1 MFSSCQFV
9 GRRPCDTLCGAC
21 RLSLFRAGFIPC
33 KDNNILLSYLF
44 KLYEICFFYLFLGVW
59 QRYAKLL
66 ATARRNVEHRVHHY
80 RLADRAQ
87 TACAE
92 LVDDGAVDD
101 VVENFVVEGELHAV
115 HLEQPDVL
123 FHDGVLRLGQDRAQ
137 RLAAERLHVGQHR
150 QAPDQFG
157 DQAERF
163 EILRHDVL
171 HQVRTVDRVGSRAAV
186 AHRPRVEPLGDLALD
201 AVERT
206 SADEEDVARV
216 DLYEFLVGMLAPA
229 LRRYVD
235 RRPFENFQQR
245 LLHPFARYVARDRN
259 IFALPRDFIDLIDV
273 NDAALC
279 ALDVKVRRLQELEED
294 IQPALEIC
302 AELEGLQR
310 RIAQN
315 GSDTE
320 KRRLQLGSLLPWADM
335 TDPLEKVHS
344 TASIKVMTGT
354 VPAEGVKALM
364 ETGALVQLY
373 GGEKERAA
381 LVICPNE
388 EYAGIAPSIRATGFQ
403 EKGFG
408 DIRGTAS
415 ENIQRLRTEIEA
427 LEAERAQLEA
437 RLAAFAPKREEIRRA
452 LDGAAIDRD
461 REQSKEALAHTN
473 TAFLLTGWVREDMTE
488 KVRREI
494 EKITDVYYLVFEDP
508 SEGDAVPTVLKN
520 SRLITPYEAVTN
532 LYSLPAYGT
541 IDGTPL
547 MAPFYF
553 IFFCMMLSD
562 SVYGAVLALGAWA
575 FLKYLKP
582 TGMMKN
588 LAGVL
593 MQGGISTIFMGLLF
607 GTCAGVGWP
616 VIFRGTALENTF
628 PLIDSSTNPMGMLM
642 VCAAFGIIHMFYA
655 VLIATWNCLKHKDYM
670 GALIDNMCWI
680 FIVSGLI
687 IKTPLDHFIHP
698 PFRAHKKAF

>member
-1 MFSSCQFV
+1 MIVPMKKLTLAALLEHREAILQALQSICAVQLISIGEGEQSSAAAE
-9 GRRPCDTLCGAC
+9 GRVQ
-21 RLSLFRAGFIPC
+21 RLQSAEELLKPYAGKAGFGP
-33 KDNNILLSYLF
+33 KP
-44 KLYEICFFYLFLGVW
+44 E
-59 QRYAKLL
+59 
-66 ATARRNVEHRVHHY
+66 ATR
-80 RLADRAQ
+80 
-87 TACAE
+87 
-92 LVDDGAVDD
+92 
-101 VVENFVVEGELHAV
+101 
-115 HLEQPDVL
+115 
-123 FHDGVLRLGQDRAQ
+123 
-137 RLAAERLHVGQHR
+137 
-150 QAPDQFG
+150 
-157 DQAERF
+157 
-163 EILRHDVL
+163 
-171 HQVRTVDRVGSRAAV
+171 
-186 AHRPRVEPLGDLALD
+186 
-201 AVERT
+201 
-206 SADEEDVARV
+206 
-216 DLYEFLVGMLAPA
+216 
-229 LRRYVD
+229 
-235 RRPFENFQQR
+235 
-245 LLHPFARYVARDRN
+245 
-259 IFALPRDFIDLIDV
+259 
-273 NDAALC
+273 
-279 ALDVKVRRLQELEED
+279 QELEED

-320 KRRLQLGSLLPWADM
+320 KRRLQLVSLLPWADM
-335 TDPLEKVHS
+335 TDPLETVRS
-344 TASIKVMTGT
+344 TASLKVMTGT
-354 VPAEGVKALM
+354 VPVDGVKALM

-461 REQSKEALAHTN
+461 REQSKEALAHTK

-494 EKITDVYYLVFEDP
+494 EKITDVYYLGFEDP

-553 IFFCMMLSD
+553 IFFGMMLSD
-562 SVYGAVLALGAWA
+562 TVYGAVLALGAWA
-575 FLKYLKP
+575 FLKYIKP
-582 TGMMKN
+582 RGMMEN
-588 LAGVL
+588 LAKVL
-593 MQGGISTIFMGLLF
+593 MMGGISTIFMGLLF
-607 GTCAGVGWP
+607 GTCAGVSWP

-628 PLIDSSTNPMGMLM
+628 PIIDSSADPIAMLAL
-642 VCAAFGIIHMFYA
+642 CAAMGIIQMFYA
-655 VLIATWNCLKHKDYM
+655 VFIAAYSCIKHRDWA
-670 GALIDNMCWI
+670 GAIVDNLSWVFIITGLLLMAAPSLGLPAALGTAGKWMAIGFAAVVLLFAGRSKKNVAGRLMSGAGKLYDVTSWLGDVLSYARIFALGLSTGVIGLVLNTLCWDMLFASFKGNPVLMVVG
-680 FIVSGLI
+680 FIIVTVLSVALHAFMMAISTLGCFVHSARLQYVEFFG
-687 IKTPLDHFIHP
+687 KFYE
-698 PFRAHKKAF
+698 AGGKAFKPLRYETKYVNVK

>member
-1 MFSSCQFV
+1 MIVPMKKLTLAALLEHREAILQALQSICAVQLISIGEGEQSSAAAE
-9 GRRPCDTLCGAC
+9 GRVQ
-21 RLSLFRAGFIPC
+21 RLQSAEELLKPYAGKAGFGP
-33 KDNNILLSYLF
+33 KP
-44 KLYEICFFYLFLGVW
+44 E
-59 QRYAKLL
+59 
-66 ATARRNVEHRVHHY
+66 ATR
-80 RLADRAQ
+80 
-87 TACAE
+87 
-92 LVDDGAVDD
+92 
-101 VVENFVVEGELHAV
+101 
-115 HLEQPDVL
+115 
-123 FHDGVLRLGQDRAQ
+123 
-137 RLAAERLHVGQHR
+137 
-150 QAPDQFG
+150 
-157 DQAERF
+157 
-163 EILRHDVL
+163 
-171 HQVRTVDRVGSRAAV
+171 
-186 AHRPRVEPLGDLALD
+186 
-201 AVERT
+201 
-206 SADEEDVARV
+206 
-216 DLYEFLVGMLAPA
+216 
-229 LRRYVD
+229 
-235 RRPFENFQQR
+235 
-245 LLHPFARYVARDRN
+245 
-259 IFALPRDFIDLIDV
+259 
-273 NDAALC
+273 
-279 ALDVKVRRLQELEED
+279 QELEED

-335 TDPLEKVHS
+335 TDPLETVRS
-344 TASIKVMTGT
+344 TASLKVMTGT

-373 GGEKERAA
+373 GGDKERAA

-388 EYAGIAPSIRATGFQ
+388 EYAGIAPSIRAAGFQ

-408 DIRGTAS
+408 DISGTAS

-437 RLAAFAPKREEIRRA
+437 RLAAFGPKREEIRRA

-553 IFFCMMLSD
+553 IFFGMMLSD
-562 SVYGAVLALGAWA
+562 TVYGAVLALGAWA
-575 FLKYLKP
+575 FLKYIKP
-582 TGMMKN
+582 RGMMEN
-588 LAGVL
+588 LAKVL
-593 MQGGISTIFMGLLF
+593 LMGGISTIFMGLLF
-607 GTCAGVGWP
+607 GTCAGVSWP

-628 PLIDSSTNPMGMLM
+628 PIIDSSADPIAMLAL
-642 VCAAFGIIHMFYA
+642 CAAMGIIQMFYA
-655 VLIATWNCLKHKDYM
+655 VFIAAYSCIKHRDWA
-670 GALIDNMCWI
+670 GAIVDNLSWVFIITGLLLMAAPSLGLPAALGTAGKWMAIGFAAVVLLFAGRSKKNVAGRLMSGAGKLYDVTSWLGDVLSYARIFALGLSTGVIGLVLNTLCWDMLFASFKGNPVLMVVG
-680 FIVSGLI
+680 FIIVTVLSVALHAFMMAISTLGCFVHSARLQYVEFFG
-687 IKTPLDHFIHP
+687 KFYE
-698 PFRAHKKAF
+698 AGGKAFKPLRYETKYVNVK

>member
-1 MFSSCQFV
+1 MIVPMKKLTLAALLEHREAILQALQSICAVQLISIGEGEQSSAAAE
-9 GRRPCDTLCGAC
+9 GRVQ
-21 RLSLFRAGFIPC
+21 RLQSAEELLKPYAGKAGFGP
-33 KDNNILLSYLF
+33 KP
-44 KLYEICFFYLFLGVW
+44 E
-59 QRYAKLL
+59 
-66 ATARRNVEHRVHHY
+66 ATR
-80 RLADRAQ
+80 
-87 TACAE
+87 
-92 LVDDGAVDD
+92 
-101 VVENFVVEGELHAV
+101 
-115 HLEQPDVL
+115 
-123 FHDGVLRLGQDRAQ
+123 
-137 RLAAERLHVGQHR
+137 
-150 QAPDQFG
+150 
-157 DQAERF
+157 
-163 EILRHDVL
+163 
-171 HQVRTVDRVGSRAAV
+171 
-186 AHRPRVEPLGDLALD
+186 
-201 AVERT
+201 
-206 SADEEDVARV
+206 
-216 DLYEFLVGMLAPA
+216 
-229 LRRYVD
+229 
-235 RRPFENFQQR
+235 
-245 LLHPFARYVARDRN
+245 
-259 IFALPRDFIDLIDV
+259 
-273 NDAALC
+273 
-279 ALDVKVRRLQELEED
+279 QELEED

-335 TDPLEKVHS
+335 TDPLETVRS
-344 TASIKVMTGT
+344 TASLKVMTGT
-354 VPAEGVKALM
+354 VPVDGVKALM

-461 REQSKEALAHTN
+461 REQSKEALAHTK

-494 EKITDVYYLVFEDP
+494 EKITDVYYLGFEDP

-553 IFFCMMLSD
+553 IFFGMMLSD
-562 SVYGAVLALGAWA
+562 TVYGAVLALGAWA
-575 FLKYLKP
+575 FLKYIKP
-582 TGMMKN
+582 RGMMEN
-588 LAGVL
+588 LAKVL
-593 MQGGISTIFMGLLF
+593 LMGGISTIFMGLLF
-607 GTCAGVGWP
+607 GTCAGVSWP

-628 PLIDSSTNPMGMLM
+628 PIIDSSADPIAMLAL
-642 VCAAFGIIHMFYA
+642 CAAMGIIQMFYA
-655 VLIATWNCLKHKDYM
+655 VFIAAYSCIKHRDWA
-670 GALIDNMCWI
+670 GAIVDNLSWVFIITGLLLMAAPSLGLPAALGTAGKWMAIGFAAVVLLFAGRSKKNVAGRLRSGAGKLDDVTSWLGEVLSYARIFALGLSTGVIGLVLNTLCWDMLFASFKGNPVLMVVG
-680 FIVSGLI
+680 FIIVTVLSVALHAFMMAISTLGCFVHSARLQYVEFFG
-687 IKTPLDHFIHP
+687 KFYE
-698 PFRAHKKAF
+698 AGGKAFKPLRYETKYVNVK

>member
-1 MFSSCQFV
+1 MIVPMKKLTLAALLEHREAILQALQSICAVQLISIGEGEQSSAAAE
-9 GRRPCDTLCGAC
+9 GRVQ
-21 RLSLFRAGFIPC
+21 RLQSAEELLKPYAGKAGFGP
-33 KDNNILLSYLF
+33 KP
-44 KLYEICFFYLFLGVW
+44 E
-59 QRYAKLL
+59 
-66 ATARRNVEHRVHHY
+66 ATR
-80 RLADRAQ
+80 
-87 TACAE
+87 
-92 LVDDGAVDD
+92 
-101 VVENFVVEGELHAV
+101 
-115 HLEQPDVL
+115 
-123 FHDGVLRLGQDRAQ
+123 
-137 RLAAERLHVGQHR
+137 
-150 QAPDQFG
+150 
-157 DQAERF
+157 
-163 EILRHDVL
+163 
-171 HQVRTVDRVGSRAAV
+171 
-186 AHRPRVEPLGDLALD
+186 
-201 AVERT
+201 
-206 SADEEDVARV
+206 
-216 DLYEFLVGMLAPA
+216 
-229 LRRYVD
+229 
-235 RRPFENFQQR
+235 
-245 LLHPFARYVARDRN
+245 
-259 IFALPRDFIDLIDV
+259 
-273 NDAALC
+273 
-279 ALDVKVRRLQELEED
+279 QELEED

-335 TDPLEKVHS
+335 TDPLETVRS
-344 TASIKVMTGT
+344 TASLKVMTGT

-373 GGEKERAA
+373 GGDKERAA

-461 REQSKEALAHTN
+461 REQSKEALAHTK

-488 KVRREI
+488 KVRQEI
-494 EKITDVYYLVFEDP
+494 EKITDVYYLDIEDP
-508 SEGDAVPTVLKN
+508 AEGDAVPTVLKN

-553 IFFCMMLSD
+553 IFFGMMLSD
-562 SVYGAVLALGAWA
+562 TVYGAVLALGAWA
-575 FLKYLKP
+575 FLKYMKP
-582 TGMMKN
+582 RGMMEN
-588 LAGVL
+588 LAKVL
-593 MQGGISTIFMGLLF
+593 LMGGISTIFMGLLF
-607 GTCAGVGWP
+607 GTCAGVSWP

-628 PLIDSSTNPMGMLM
+628 PIIDSSADPIAMLAL
-642 VCAAFGIIHMFYA
+642 CAAMGIIQMFYA
-655 VLIATWNCLKHKDYM
+655 VFIAAYSCIKHRDWA
-670 GALIDNMCWI
+670 GAIVDNLSWVFIITGLLLMAAPSLGLPAALGTAGKWMAIGFAAVVLLFAGRSKKNVAGRLMSGAGKLYDVTSWLGDVLSYARIFALGLSTGVIGLVLNTLCWDMLFASFKGNPVLMVVG
-680 FIVSGLI
+680 FIIVTVLSVALHAFMMAISTLGCFVHSARLQYVEFFG
-687 IKTPLDHFIHP
+687 KFYE
-698 PFRAHKKAF
+698 AGGKAFKPLRYETKYVNVK

>member
-1 MFSSCQFV
+1 MIVPMKKLTLAALLEHREAILQALQSICAVQLISIGEGEQSSAAAE
-9 GRRPCDTLCGAC
+9 GRVQ
-21 RLSLFRAGFIPC
+21 RLQSAEELLKPYAGKAGFGP
-33 KDNNILLSYLF
+33 KP
-44 KLYEICFFYLFLGVW
+44 E
-59 QRYAKLL
+59 
-66 ATARRNVEHRVHHY
+66 ATR
-80 RLADRAQ
+80 
-87 TACAE
+87 
-92 LVDDGAVDD
+92 
-101 VVENFVVEGELHAV
+101 
-115 HLEQPDVL
+115 
-123 FHDGVLRLGQDRAQ
+123 
-137 RLAAERLHVGQHR
+137 
-150 QAPDQFG
+150 
-157 DQAERF
+157 
-163 EILRHDVL
+163 
-171 HQVRTVDRVGSRAAV
+171 
-186 AHRPRVEPLGDLALD
+186 
-201 AVERT
+201 
-206 SADEEDVARV
+206 
-216 DLYEFLVGMLAPA
+216 
-229 LRRYVD
+229 
-235 RRPFENFQQR
+235 
-245 LLHPFARYVARDRN
+245 
-259 IFALPRDFIDLIDV
+259 
-273 NDAALC
+273 
-279 ALDVKVRRLQELEED
+279 QELEED

-335 TDPLEKVHS
+335 TDPLETVRS
-344 TASIKVMTGT
+344 TASLKVMTGT
-354 VPAEGVKALM
+354 VPVDGVNALM

-461 REQSKEALAHTN
+461 REQSKEALAHTK

-494 EKITDVYYLVFEDP
+494 EKITDVYYLGFEDP

-553 IFFCMMLSD
+553 IFFGMMLSD
-562 SVYGAVLALGAWA
+562 TVYGAVLALGAWA
-575 FLKYLKP
+575 FLKYIKP
-582 TGMMKN
+582 RGMMEN
-588 LAGVL
+588 LAKVL
-593 MQGGISTIFMGLLF
+593 LMGGISTIFMGLLF
-607 GTCAGVGWP
+607 GTCAGVSWP

-628 PLIDSSTNPMGMLM
+628 PIIDSSADPIAMLAL
-642 VCAAFGIIHMFYA
+642 CAAMGIIQMFYA
-655 VLIATWNCLKHKDYM
+655 VFIAAYSCIKHRDWA
-670 GALIDNMCWI
+670 GAIVDNLSWVFIITGLLLMAAPSLGLPAALGTAGKWMAIGFAAVVLLFAGRSKKNVAGRLMSGAGKLYDVTSWLGDVLSYARIFALGLSTGVIGLVLNTLCWDMLFASFKGNPVLMVVG
-680 FIVSGLI
+680 FIIVTVLSVALHAFMMAISTLGCFVHSARLQYVEFFG
-687 IKTPLDHFIHP
+687 KFYEAGGKAFTPL
-698 PFRAHKKAF
+698 RYETKYVNVK

>member
-1 MFSSCQFV
+1 MIVPMKKLTLAALLEHREAILQALQSICAVQLISIGEGEQSSAAAE
-9 GRRPCDTLCGAC
+9 GRVQ
-21 RLSLFRAGFIPC
+21 RLQSAEELLKPYAGKAGFGP
-33 KDNNILLSYLF
+33 KP
-44 KLYEICFFYLFLGVW
+44 E
-59 QRYAKLL
+59 
-66 ATARRNVEHRVHHY
+66 ATR
-80 RLADRAQ
+80 
-87 TACAE
+87 
-92 LVDDGAVDD
+92 
-101 VVENFVVEGELHAV
+101 
-115 HLEQPDVL
+115 
-123 FHDGVLRLGQDRAQ
+123 
-137 RLAAERLHVGQHR
+137 
-150 QAPDQFG
+150 
-157 DQAERF
+157 
-163 EILRHDVL
+163 
-171 HQVRTVDRVGSRAAV
+171 
-186 AHRPRVEPLGDLALD
+186 
-201 AVERT
+201 
-206 SADEEDVARV
+206 
-216 DLYEFLVGMLAPA
+216 
-229 LRRYVD
+229 
-235 RRPFENFQQR
+235 
-245 LLHPFARYVARDRN
+245 
-259 IFALPRDFIDLIDV
+259 
-273 NDAALC
+273 
-279 ALDVKVRRLQELEED
+279 QELEED

-335 TDPLEKVHS
+335 TDPLETVRS
-344 TASIKVMTGT
+344 TASLKVMTGT
-354 VPAEGVKALM
+354 VPVDGVKALM

-437 RLAAFAPKREEIRRA
+437 RLAAFGPKREEIRRA

-494 EKITDVYYLVFEDP
+494 EKITDVYYLAFEDP

-553 IFFCMMLSD
+553 IFFGMMLSD
-562 SVYGAVLALGAWA
+562 TVYGAVLALGAWA
-575 FLKYLKP
+575 FLKYIKP
-582 TGMMKN
+582 RGMMEN
-588 LAGVL
+588 LAKVL
-593 MQGGISTIFMGLLF
+593 LMGGISTIFMGLLF
-607 GTCAGVGWP
+607 GTCAGVSWP

-628 PLIDSSTNPMGMLM
+628 PIIDSSADPIAMLAL
-642 VCAAFGIIHMFYA
+642 CAAMGIIQMFYA
-655 VLIATWNCLKHKDYM
+655 VFIAAYSCIKHRDWA
-670 GALIDNMCWI
+670 GAIVDNLSWVFIITGLLLMAAPSLGLPAALGTAGKWMAIGFAAVVLLFAGRSKKNVAGRLMSGAGKLYDVTSWLGDVLSYARIFALGLSTGVIGLVLNTLCWDMLFASFKGNPVLMVVG
-680 FIVSGLI
+680 FIIVTVLSVALHAFMMAISTLGCFVHSARLQYVEFFG
-687 IKTPLDHFIHP
+687 KFYE
-698 PFRAHKKAF
+698 AGGKAFKPLRYETKYVNVK

>member
-1 MFSSCQFV
+1 MIVPMKKLTLAALLEHREAILQALQSICAVQLISIGEGEQSSAAAE
-9 GRRPCDTLCGAC
+9 GRVQ
-21 RLSLFRAGFIPC
+21 RLQSAEELLKPYAGKAGFGP
-33 KDNNILLSYLF
+33 KP
-44 KLYEICFFYLFLGVW
+44 E
-59 QRYAKLL
+59 
-66 ATARRNVEHRVHHY
+66 ATR
-80 RLADRAQ
+80 
-87 TACAE
+87 
-92 LVDDGAVDD
+92 
-101 VVENFVVEGELHAV
+101 
-115 HLEQPDVL
+115 
-123 FHDGVLRLGQDRAQ
+123 
-137 RLAAERLHVGQHR
+137 
-150 QAPDQFG
+150 
-157 DQAERF
+157 
-163 EILRHDVL
+163 
-171 HQVRTVDRVGSRAAV
+171 
-186 AHRPRVEPLGDLALD
+186 
-201 AVERT
+201 
-206 SADEEDVARV
+206 
-216 DLYEFLVGMLAPA
+216 
-229 LRRYVD
+229 
-235 RRPFENFQQR
+235 
-245 LLHPFARYVARDRN
+245 
-259 IFALPRDFIDLIDV
+259 
-273 NDAALC
+273 
-279 ALDVKVRRLQELEED
+279 QELEED

-335 TDPLEKVHS
+335 TDPLETVRS
-344 TASIKVMTGT
+344 TASLKVMTGT
-354 VPAEGVKALM
+354 VPVDGVNALM

-494 EKITDVYYLVFEDP
+494 EKITDVYYLGFEDP

-553 IFFCMMLSD
+553 IFFGMMLSD
-562 SVYGAVLALGAWA
+562 TVYGAVLALGAWA
-575 FLKYLKP
+575 FLKYIKP
-582 TGMMKN
+582 RGMMEN
-588 LAGVL
+588 LAKVL
-593 MQGGISTIFMGLLF
+593 LMGGISTIFMGLLF
-607 GTCAGVGWP
+607 GTCAGVSWP

-628 PLIDSSTNPMGMLM
+628 PIIDSSADPIAMLAL
-642 VCAAFGIIHMFYA
+642 CAAMGIIQMFYA
-655 VLIATWNCLKHKDYM
+655 VFIAAYSCIKHRDWA
-670 GALIDNMCWI
+670 GAIVDNLSWVFIITGLLLMAAPSLGLPAALGTAGKWMAIGFAAVVLLFAGRSKKNVAGRLMSGAGKLYDVTSWLGDVLSYARIFALGLSTGVIGLVLNTLCWDMLFASFKGNPVLMVVG
-680 FIVSGLI
+680 FIIVTVLSVALHAFMMAISTLGCFVHSARLQYVEFFG
-687 IKTPLDHFIHP
+687 KFYE
-698 PFRAHKKAF
+698 AGGKAFKPLRYETKYVNVK

>member
-1 MFSSCQFV
+1 MIVPMKKLTLAALLEHREAILQALQSICAVQLISIGEGEQSSAAAE
-9 GRRPCDTLCGAC
+9 GRVQ
-21 RLSLFRAGFIPC
+21 RLQSAEELLKPYAGKAGFGP
-33 KDNNILLSYLF
+33 KP
-44 KLYEICFFYLFLGVW
+44 E
-59 QRYAKLL
+59 
-66 ATARRNVEHRVHHY
+66 ATR
-80 RLADRAQ
+80 
-87 TACAE
+87 
-92 LVDDGAVDD
+92 
-101 VVENFVVEGELHAV
+101 
-115 HLEQPDVL
+115 
-123 FHDGVLRLGQDRAQ
+123 
-137 RLAAERLHVGQHR
+137 
-150 QAPDQFG
+150 
-157 DQAERF
+157 
-163 EILRHDVL
+163 
-171 HQVRTVDRVGSRAAV
+171 
-186 AHRPRVEPLGDLALD
+186 
-201 AVERT
+201 
-206 SADEEDVARV
+206 
-216 DLYEFLVGMLAPA
+216 
-229 LRRYVD
+229 
-235 RRPFENFQQR
+235 
-245 LLHPFARYVARDRN
+245 
-259 IFALPRDFIDLIDV
+259 
-273 NDAALC
+273 
-279 ALDVKVRRLQELEED
+279 QELEED

-320 KRRLQLGSLLPWADM
+320 KRRLQLVSLLPWADM
-335 TDPLEKVHS
+335 TDPLETVRS
-344 TASIKVMTGT
+344 TASLKVMTGT
-354 VPAEGVKALM
+354 VPVDGVNALM

-388 EYAGIAPSIRATGFQ
+388 EYAGIATSIRATGFQ

-494 EKITDVYYLVFEDP
+494 EKITDVYYLGFEDP

-553 IFFCMMLSD
+553 IFFGMMLSD
-562 SVYGAVLALGAWA
+562 TVYGAVLALGAWA
-575 FLKYLKP
+575 FLKYMKP
-582 TGMMKN
+582 RGMMEN
-588 LAGVL
+588 LAKVL
-593 MQGGISTIFMGLLF
+593 LMGGISTIFMGLLF
-607 GTCAGVGWP
+607 GTCAGVSWP

-628 PLIDSSTNPMGMLM
+628 PIIDSSADPIAMLAL
-642 VCAAFGIIHMFYA
+642 CAAMGIIQMFYA
-655 VLIATWNCLKHKDYM
+655 VFIAAYSCIKHRDWA
-670 GALIDNMCWI
+670 GAIVDNLSWVFIITGLLLMAAPSLGLPAALGTAGKWMAIGFAAVVLLFAGRSKKNVAGRLMSGAGKLYDVTSWLGDVLSYARIFALGLSTGVIGLVLNTLCWDMLFASFKGNPVLMVVG
-680 FIVSGLI
+680 FIIVTVLSVALHAFMMAISTLGCFVHSARLQYVEFFG
-687 IKTPLDHFIHP
+687 KFYE
-698 PFRAHKKAF
+698 AGGKAFKPLRYETKYVNVK

>member
-1 MFSSCQFV
+1 MIVPMKKLTLAALLEHREAILQALQSICAVQLISIGEGEQSSAAAE
-9 GRRPCDTLCGAC
+9 GRVQ
-21 RLSLFRAGFIPC
+21 RLQSAEELLKPYAGKAGFGP
-33 KDNNILLSYLF
+33 KP
-44 KLYEICFFYLFLGVW
+44 E
-59 QRYAKLL
+59 
-66 ATARRNVEHRVHHY
+66 ATR
-80 RLADRAQ
+80 
-87 TACAE
+87 
-92 LVDDGAVDD
+92 
-101 VVENFVVEGELHAV
+101 
-115 HLEQPDVL
+115 
-123 FHDGVLRLGQDRAQ
+123 
-137 RLAAERLHVGQHR
+137 
-150 QAPDQFG
+150 
-157 DQAERF
+157 
-163 EILRHDVL
+163 
-171 HQVRTVDRVGSRAAV
+171 
-186 AHRPRVEPLGDLALD
+186 
-201 AVERT
+201 
-206 SADEEDVARV
+206 
-216 DLYEFLVGMLAPA
+216 
-229 LRRYVD
+229 
-235 RRPFENFQQR
+235 
-245 LLHPFARYVARDRN
+245 
-259 IFALPRDFIDLIDV
+259 
-273 NDAALC
+273 
-279 ALDVKVRRLQELEED
+279 QELEED

-320 KRRLQLGSLLPWADM
+320 KRRLQLVSLLPWADM
-335 TDPLEKVHS
+335 TDPLETVRS
-344 TASIKVMTGT
+344 TASLKVMTGT
-354 VPAEGVKALM
+354 VPVDGVKALM

-388 EYAGIAPSIRATGFQ
+388 EYVGIAPSIRATGFQ

-461 REQSKEALAHTN
+461 REQSKEALAHTK

-553 IFFCMMLSD
+553 IFFGMMLSD
-562 SVYGAVLALGAWA
+562 TVYGAVLALGAWA
-575 FLKYLKP
+575 FLKYIKP
-582 TGMMKN
+582 RGMMEN
-588 LAGVL
+588 LAKVL
-593 MQGGISTIFMGLLF
+593 LMGGISTIFMGLLF
-607 GTCAGVGWP
+607 GTCAGVSWP

-628 PLIDSSTNPMGMLM
+628 PIIDSSADPIAMLAL
-642 VCAAFGIIHMFYA
+642 CAAMGIIQMFYA
-655 VLIATWNCLKHKDYM
+655 VFIAAYSCIKHRDWA
-670 GALIDNMCWI
+670 GAIVDNLSWVFIITGLLLMAAPSLGLPAALGTAGKWMAIGFAAVVLLFAGRSKKNVAGRLMSGAGKLYDVTSWLGDVLSYARIFALGLSTGVIGLVLNTLCWDMLFASFKGNPVLMVLG
-680 FIVSGLI
+680 FIIVTVLSVALHAFMMAISTLGCFVHSARLQYVEFFG
-687 IKTPLDHFIHP
+687 KFYE
-698 PFRAHKKAF
+698 AGGKAFKPLRYETKYVNVK

>member
-1 MFSSCQFV
+1 MIVPMKKLTLAALLEHREAILQALQSICAVQLISIGEGEQSSAAAE
-9 GRRPCDTLCGAC
+9 GRVQ
-21 RLSLFRAGFIPC
+21 RLQSAEELLKPYAGKAGFGP
-33 KDNNILLSYLF
+33 KP
-44 KLYEICFFYLFLGVW
+44 E
-59 QRYAKLL
+59 
-66 ATARRNVEHRVHHY
+66 ATR
-80 RLADRAQ
+80 
-87 TACAE
+87 
-92 LVDDGAVDD
+92 
-101 VVENFVVEGELHAV
+101 
-115 HLEQPDVL
+115 
-123 FHDGVLRLGQDRAQ
+123 
-137 RLAAERLHVGQHR
+137 
-150 QAPDQFG
+150 
-157 DQAERF
+157 
-163 EILRHDVL
+163 
-171 HQVRTVDRVGSRAAV
+171 
-186 AHRPRVEPLGDLALD
+186 
-201 AVERT
+201 
-206 SADEEDVARV
+206 
-216 DLYEFLVGMLAPA
+216 
-229 LRRYVD
+229 
-235 RRPFENFQQR
+235 
-245 LLHPFARYVARDRN
+245 
-259 IFALPRDFIDLIDV
+259 
-273 NDAALC
+273 
-279 ALDVKVRRLQELEED
+279 QELEED

-320 KRRLQLGSLLPWADM
+320 KRRLQLVSLLPWADM
-335 TDPLEKVHS
+335 TDPLETVRS
-344 TASIKVMTGT
+344 TASLKVMTGT
-354 VPAEGVKALM
+354 VPVDGVNALM

-461 REQSKEALAHTN
+461 REQSKEALAHTK

-494 EKITDVYYLVFEDP
+494 EKITDVYYLGFEDP

-553 IFFCMMLSD
+553 IFFGMMLSD
-562 SVYGAVLALGAWA
+562 TVYGAVLALGAWA
-575 FLKYLKP
+575 FLKYIKP
-582 TGMMKN
+582 RGMMEN
-588 LAGVL
+588 LAKVL
-593 MQGGISTIFMGLLF
+593 LMGGISTIFMGLLF
-607 GTCAGVGWP
+607 GTCAGVSWP

-628 PLIDSSTNPMGMLM
+628 PIIDSSADPIAMLAL
-642 VCAAFGIIHMFYA
+642 CAAMGIIQMFYA
-655 VLIATWNCLKHKDYM
+655 VFIAAYSCIKHRDWA
-670 GALIDNMCWI
+670 GAIVDNLSWVFIITGLLLMAAPSLGLPAALGTAGKWMAIGFAAVVLLFAGRSKKNVAGRLMSGAGKLYDVTSWLGDVLSYARIFALGLSTGVIGLVLNTLCWDMLFASFKGNPVLMVVG
-680 FIVSGLI
+680 FIIVTVLSVALHAFMMAISTLGCFVHSARLQYVEFFG
-687 IKTPLDHFIHP
+687 KFYE
-698 PFRAHKKAF
+698 AGGKAFKPLRYETKYVNVK

>member
-1 MFSSCQFV
+1 MIVPMKKLTLAALLEHREAILQALQSICAVQLISIGEGEQSSAAAE
-9 GRRPCDTLCGAC
+9 GRVQ
-21 RLSLFRAGFIPC
+21 RLQSAEELLKPYAGKAGFGP
-33 KDNNILLSYLF
+33 KP
-44 KLYEICFFYLFLGVW
+44 E
-59 QRYAKLL
+59 
-66 ATARRNVEHRVHHY
+66 ATR
-80 RLADRAQ
+80 
-87 TACAE
+87 
-92 LVDDGAVDD
+92 
-101 VVENFVVEGELHAV
+101 
-115 HLEQPDVL
+115 
-123 FHDGVLRLGQDRAQ
+123 
-137 RLAAERLHVGQHR
+137 
-150 QAPDQFG
+150 
-157 DQAERF
+157 
-163 EILRHDVL
+163 
-171 HQVRTVDRVGSRAAV
+171 
-186 AHRPRVEPLGDLALD
+186 
-201 AVERT
+201 
-206 SADEEDVARV
+206 
-216 DLYEFLVGMLAPA
+216 
-229 LRRYVD
+229 
-235 RRPFENFQQR
+235 
-245 LLHPFARYVARDRN
+245 
-259 IFALPRDFIDLIDV
+259 
-273 NDAALC
+273 
-279 ALDVKVRRLQELEED
+279 QELEED

-320 KRRLQLGSLLPWADM
+320 KRRLQLVSLLPWADM
-335 TDPLEKVHS
+335 TDPLETVRS
-344 TASIKVMTGT
+344 TASLKVMTGT

-408 DIRGTAS
+408 DIMGTAS

-461 REQSKEALAHTN
+461 REQSKEALAHTK

-494 EKITDVYYLVFEDP
+494 EKITDVYYLGFEDP

-553 IFFCMMLSD
+553 IFFGMMLSD
-562 SVYGAVLALGAWA
+562 TVYGAVLALGAWA
-575 FLKYLKP
+575 FLKYIKP
-582 TGMMKN
+582 RGMMEN
-588 LAGVL
+588 LAKVL
-593 MQGGISTIFMGLLF
+593 LMGGISTIFMGLLF
-607 GTCAGVGWP
+607 GTCAGVSWP

-628 PLIDSSTNPMGMLM
+628 PIIDSSADPIAMLAL
-642 VCAAFGIIHMFYA
+642 CAAMGIIQMFYA
-655 VLIATWNCLKHKDYM
+655 VFIAAYSCIKHRDWA
-670 GALIDNMCWI
+670 GAIVDNLSWVFIITGLLLMAAPSLGLPAALGTAGKWMAIGFAAVVLLFAGRSKKNVAGRLMSGAGKLYDVTSWLGDVLSYARIFALGLSTGVIGLVLNTLCWDMLFASFKGNPVLMVVG
-680 FIVSGLI
+680 FIIVTVLSVALHAFMMAISTLGCFVHSARLQYVEFFG
-687 IKTPLDHFIHP
+687 KFYE
-698 PFRAHKKAF
+698 AGGKAFKPLRYETKYVNVK

>member
-1 MFSSCQFV
+1 MIVPMKKLTLAALLEHREAILQALQSICAVQLISIGEGEQSSAAAE
-9 GRRPCDTLCGAC
+9 GRVQ
-21 RLSLFRAGFIPC
+21 RLQSAEELLKPYAGKAGFGP
-33 KDNNILLSYLF
+33 KP
-44 KLYEICFFYLFLGVW
+44 E
-59 QRYAKLL
+59 
-66 ATARRNVEHRVHHY
+66 ATR
-80 RLADRAQ
+80 
-87 TACAE
+87 
-92 LVDDGAVDD
+92 
-101 VVENFVVEGELHAV
+101 
-115 HLEQPDVL
+115 
-123 FHDGVLRLGQDRAQ
+123 
-137 RLAAERLHVGQHR
+137 
-150 QAPDQFG
+150 
-157 DQAERF
+157 
-163 EILRHDVL
+163 
-171 HQVRTVDRVGSRAAV
+171 
-186 AHRPRVEPLGDLALD
+186 
-201 AVERT
+201 
-206 SADEEDVARV
+206 
-216 DLYEFLVGMLAPA
+216 
-229 LRRYVD
+229 
-235 RRPFENFQQR
+235 
-245 LLHPFARYVARDRN
+245 
-259 IFALPRDFIDLIDV
+259 
-273 NDAALC
+273 
-279 ALDVKVRRLQELEED
+279 QELEED

-335 TDPLEKVHS
+335 TDPLETVRS
-344 TASIKVMTGT
+344 TASLKVMTGT
-354 VPAEGVKALM
+354 VPVDGVKALM

-461 REQSKEALAHTN
+461 REQSKEALAHTK

-553 IFFCMMLSD
+553 IFFGMMLSD
-562 SVYGAVLALGAWA
+562 TVYGAVLALGAWA
-575 FLKYLKP
+575 FLKYIKP
-582 TGMMKN
+582 RGMMEN
-588 LAGVL
+588 LAKVL
-593 MQGGISTIFMGLLF
+593 LMGGISTIFMGLLF
-607 GTCAGVGWP
+607 GTCAGVSWP

-628 PLIDSSTNPMGMLM
+628 PIIDSSADPIAMLAL
-642 VCAAFGIIHMFYA
+642 CAAMGIIQMFYA
-655 VLIATWNCLKHKDYM
+655 VFIAAYSCIKHRDWA
-670 GALIDNMCWI
+670 GAIVDNLSWVFIITGLLLMAAPSLGLPAALGTAGKWMAIGFAAVVLLFAGRSKKNVAGRLMSGAGKLYDVTSWLGDVLSYARIFALGLSTGVIGLVLNTLCWDMLFASFKGNPVLMVVG
-680 FIVSGLI
+680 FIIVTVLSVALHAFMMAISTLGCFVHSARLQYVEFFG
-687 IKTPLDHFIHP
+687 KFYE
-698 PFRAHKKAF
+698 AGGKAFKPLRYETKYVNVK

>member
-1 MFSSCQFV
+1 MIVPMKKLTLAALLEHREAILQALQSICAVQLISIGEGEQSSAAAE
-9 GRRPCDTLCGAC
+9 GRVQ
-21 RLSLFRAGFIPC
+21 RLQSAEELLKPYAGKAGFGP
-33 KDNNILLSYLF
+33 KP
-44 KLYEICFFYLFLGVW
+44 E
-59 QRYAKLL
+59 
-66 ATARRNVEHRVHHY
+66 ATR
-80 RLADRAQ
+80 
-87 TACAE
+87 
-92 LVDDGAVDD
+92 
-101 VVENFVVEGELHAV
+101 
-115 HLEQPDVL
+115 
-123 FHDGVLRLGQDRAQ
+123 
-137 RLAAERLHVGQHR
+137 
-150 QAPDQFG
+150 
-157 DQAERF
+157 
-163 EILRHDVL
+163 
-171 HQVRTVDRVGSRAAV
+171 
-186 AHRPRVEPLGDLALD
+186 
-201 AVERT
+201 
-206 SADEEDVARV
+206 
-216 DLYEFLVGMLAPA
+216 
-229 LRRYVD
+229 
-235 RRPFENFQQR
+235 
-245 LLHPFARYVARDRN
+245 
-259 IFALPRDFIDLIDV
+259 
-273 NDAALC
+273 
-279 ALDVKVRRLQELEED
+279 QELEED

-335 TDPLEKVHS
+335 TDPLETVRS
-344 TASIKVMTGT
+344 TASLKVMTGT
-354 VPAEGVKALM
+354 VPVDGVKALM

-461 REQSKEALAHTN
+461 REQSKEALAHTK

-494 EKITDVYYLVFEDP
+494 EKITDVYYLGFEDP

-553 IFFCMMLSD
+553 IFFGMMLSD
-562 SVYGAVLALGAWA
+562 TVYGAVLALGAWA
-575 FLKYLKP
+575 FLKYIKP
-582 TGMMKN
+582 RGMMEN
-588 LAGVL
+588 LAKVL
-593 MQGGISTIFMGLLF
+593 LMGGISTIFMGLLF
-607 GTCAGVGWP
+607 GTCAGVSWP

-628 PLIDSSTNPMGMLM
+628 PIIDSSADPIAMLAL
-642 VCAAFGIIHMFYA
+642 CAAMGIIQMFYA
-655 VLIATWNCLKHKDYM
+655 VFIAAYSCIKHRDWA
-670 GALIDNMCWI
+670 GAIVDNLSWVFIITGLLLMAAPSLGLPAALGTAGKWMAIGFAAVVLLFAGRSKKNVAGRLMSGAGKLYDVTSWLGDVLSYARIFALGLSTGVIGLVLNTLCWDMLFASFKGNPVLMVVG
-680 FIVSGLI
+680 FIIVTVLSVALHAFMMAISTLGCFVHSARLQYVEFFG
-687 IKTPLDHFIHP
+687 KFYE
-698 PFRAHKKAF
+698 AGGKAFKPLRYETKYVNVK

>member
-1 MFSSCQFV
+1 MIVPMKKLTLAALLEHREAILQALQSICAVQLISIGEGEQSSAAAE
-9 GRRPCDTLCGAC
+9 GRVQ
-21 RLSLFRAGFIPC
+21 RLQSAEELLKPYAGKAGFGP
-33 KDNNILLSYLF
+33 KP
-44 KLYEICFFYLFLGVW
+44 E
-59 QRYAKLL
+59 
-66 ATARRNVEHRVHHY
+66 ATR
-80 RLADRAQ
+80 
-87 TACAE
+87 
-92 LVDDGAVDD
+92 
-101 VVENFVVEGELHAV
+101 
-115 HLEQPDVL
+115 
-123 FHDGVLRLGQDRAQ
+123 
-137 RLAAERLHVGQHR
+137 
-150 QAPDQFG
+150 
-157 DQAERF
+157 
-163 EILRHDVL
+163 
-171 HQVRTVDRVGSRAAV
+171 
-186 AHRPRVEPLGDLALD
+186 
-201 AVERT
+201 
-206 SADEEDVARV
+206 
-216 DLYEFLVGMLAPA
+216 
-229 LRRYVD
+229 
-235 RRPFENFQQR
+235 
-245 LLHPFARYVARDRN
+245 
-259 IFALPRDFIDLIDV
+259 
-273 NDAALC
+273 
-279 ALDVKVRRLQELEED
+279 QELEED

-320 KRRLQLGSLLPWADM
+320 KRRLQLVSLLPWADM
-335 TDPLEKVHS
+335 TDPLETVRS
-344 TASIKVMTGT
+344 TASLKVMTGT
-354 VPAEGVKALM
+354 VPVDGVKALM

-373 GGEKERAA
+373 GGDKERAA

-403 EKGFG
+403 DKGFG

-553 IFFCMMLSD
+553 IFFGMMLSD
-562 SVYGAVLALGAWA
+562 TVYGAVLALGAWA
-575 FLKYLKP
+575 FLKYIKP
-582 TGMMKN
+582 RGMMEN
-588 LAGVL
+588 LAKVL
-593 MQGGISTIFMGLLF
+593 LMGGISTIFMGLLF
-607 GTCAGVGWP
+607 GTCAGVSWP

-628 PLIDSSTNPMGMLM
+628 PIIDSSADPIAMLAL
-642 VCAAFGIIHMFYA
+642 CAAMGIIQMFYA
-655 VLIATWNCLKHKDYM
+655 VFIAAYSCIKHRDWA
-670 GALIDNMCWI
+670 GAIVDNLSWVFIITGLLLMAAPSLGLPAALGTAGKWMAIGFAAVVLLFAGRSKKNVAGRLMSGAGKLYDVTSWLDDVLSYARIFALGLSTGVIGLVLNTLCWDMLFASFKGNPVLMVVG
-680 FIVSGLI
+680 FIIVTVLSVALHAFMMAISTLGCFVHSARLQYVEFFG
-687 IKTPLDHFIHP
+687 KFYE
-698 PFRAHKKAF
+698 AGGKAFKPLRYETKYVNVK

>member
-1 MFSSCQFV
+1 MIVPMKKLTLAALLEHREAILQALQSICAVQLISIGEGEQSSAAAE
-9 GRRPCDTLCGAC
+9 GRVQ
-21 RLSLFRAGFIPC
+21 RLQSAEELLKPYAGKAGFGP
-33 KDNNILLSYLF
+33 KP
-44 KLYEICFFYLFLGVW
+44 E
-59 QRYAKLL
+59 
-66 ATARRNVEHRVHHY
+66 ATR
-80 RLADRAQ
+80 
-87 TACAE
+87 
-92 LVDDGAVDD
+92 
-101 VVENFVVEGELHAV
+101 
-115 HLEQPDVL
+115 
-123 FHDGVLRLGQDRAQ
+123 
-137 RLAAERLHVGQHR
+137 
-150 QAPDQFG
+150 
-157 DQAERF
+157 
-163 EILRHDVL
+163 
-171 HQVRTVDRVGSRAAV
+171 
-186 AHRPRVEPLGDLALD
+186 
-201 AVERT
+201 
-206 SADEEDVARV
+206 
-216 DLYEFLVGMLAPA
+216 
-229 LRRYVD
+229 
-235 RRPFENFQQR
+235 
-245 LLHPFARYVARDRN
+245 
-259 IFALPRDFIDLIDV
+259 
-273 NDAALC
+273 
-279 ALDVKVRRLQELEED
+279 QELEED

-320 KRRLQLGSLLPWADM
+320 KRRLQLVSLLPWADM
-335 TDPLEKVHS
+335 TDPLETVRS
-344 TASIKVMTGT
+344 TASLKVMTGT
-354 VPAEGVKALM
+354 VPVDGVKALM

-437 RLAAFAPKREEIRRA
+437 RLAAFGPKREEIRRA

-461 REQSKEALAHTN
+461 REQSKEALAHTK

-494 EKITDVYYLVFEDP
+494 EKITDVYYLGFEDP

-553 IFFCMMLSD
+553 IFFGMMLSD
-562 SVYGAVLALGAWA
+562 TVYGAVLALGAWA
-575 FLKYLKP
+575 FLKYMKP
-582 TGMMKN
+582 RGMMEN
-588 LAGVL
+588 LAKVL
-593 MQGGISTIFMGLLF
+593 LMGGISTIFMGLLF
-607 GTCAGVGWP
+607 GTCAGVSWP

-628 PLIDSSTNPMGMLM
+628 PIIDSSADPIAMLAL
-642 VCAAFGIIHMFYA
+642 CAAMGIIQMFYA
-655 VLIATWNCLKHKDYM
+655 VFIAAYSCIKHGDWA
-670 GALIDNMCWI
+670 GAIVDNLSWVFIITGLLLMAAPSLGLPAALGTAGKWMAIGFAAVVFLFAGRSKKNVAGRLMSGAGKLYDVTSWLGDVLSYARIFALGLSTGVIGLVLNTLCWDMLFASFKGNPVLMVVG
-680 FIVSGLI
+680 FIIVTVLSVALHAFMMAISTLGCFVHSARLQYVEFFG
-687 IKTPLDHFIHP
+687 KFYE
-698 PFRAHKKAF
+698 AGGKAFKPLRYETKYVNVK

>member
-1 MFSSCQFV
+1 MIVPMKKLTLAALLEHREAILQALQSICAVQLISIGEGEQSSAAAE
-9 GRRPCDTLCGAC
+9 GRVQ
-21 RLSLFRAGFIPC
+21 RLQSAEELLKPYAGKAGFGP
-33 KDNNILLSYLF
+33 KP
-44 KLYEICFFYLFLGVW
+44 E
-59 QRYAKLL
+59 
-66 ATARRNVEHRVHHY
+66 ATR
-80 RLADRAQ
+80 
-87 TACAE
+87 
-92 LVDDGAVDD
+92 
-101 VVENFVVEGELHAV
+101 
-115 HLEQPDVL
+115 
-123 FHDGVLRLGQDRAQ
+123 
-137 RLAAERLHVGQHR
+137 
-150 QAPDQFG
+150 
-157 DQAERF
+157 
-163 EILRHDVL
+163 
-171 HQVRTVDRVGSRAAV
+171 
-186 AHRPRVEPLGDLALD
+186 
-201 AVERT
+201 
-206 SADEEDVARV
+206 
-216 DLYEFLVGMLAPA
+216 
-229 LRRYVD
+229 
-235 RRPFENFQQR
+235 
-245 LLHPFARYVARDRN
+245 
-259 IFALPRDFIDLIDV
+259 
-273 NDAALC
+273 
-279 ALDVKVRRLQELEED
+279 QELEED

-335 TDPLEKVHS
+335 TDPLETVRS
-344 TASIKVMTGT
+344 TASLKVMTGT

-373 GGEKERAA
+373 GGDKERAA

-437 RLAAFAPKREEIRRA
+437 RLAAFGPKREEIRRA

-553 IFFCMMLSD
+553 IFFGMMLSD
-562 SVYGAVLALGAWA
+562 TVYGAVLALGAWA
-575 FLKYLKP
+575 FLKYIKP
-582 TGMMKN
+582 RGMMEN
-588 LAGVL
+588 LAKVL
-593 MQGGISTIFMGLLF
+593 LMGGISTIFIGLLF
-607 GTCAGVGWP
+607 GTCAGVSWP

-628 PLIDSSTNPMGMLM
+628 PLIDSSADPIAMLAL
-642 VCAAFGIIHMFYA
+642 CAAMGIIQMFYA
-655 VLIATWNCLKHKDYM
+655 VFIAAYSCIKHRDWA
-670 GALIDNMCWI
+670 GAIVDNLSWVFIITGLLLMAAPSLGLPAALGTAGKWMAIGFAAVVLLFAGRSKKNVAGRLMSGAGKLYDVTSWLGDVLSYARIFALGLSTGVIGLVLNTLCWDMLFASFKGNPVLMVVG
-680 FIVSGLI
+680 FIIVTVLSVALHAFMMAISTLGCFVHSARLQYVEFFG
-687 IKTPLDHFIHP
+687 KFYE
-698 PFRAHKKAF
+698 AGGKAFKPLRYETKYVNVK

>member
-1 MFSSCQFV
+1 MIVPMKKLTLAALLEHREAILQALQSICAVQLISIGEGEQSSAAAE
-9 GRRPCDTLCGAC
+9 GRVQ
-21 RLSLFRAGFIPC
+21 RLQSAEELLKPYAGKAGFGP
-33 KDNNILLSYLF
+33 KP
-44 KLYEICFFYLFLGVW
+44 E
-59 QRYAKLL
+59 
-66 ATARRNVEHRVHHY
+66 ATR
-80 RLADRAQ
+80 
-87 TACAE
+87 
-92 LVDDGAVDD
+92 
-101 VVENFVVEGELHAV
+101 
-115 HLEQPDVL
+115 
-123 FHDGVLRLGQDRAQ
+123 
-137 RLAAERLHVGQHR
+137 
-150 QAPDQFG
+150 
-157 DQAERF
+157 
-163 EILRHDVL
+163 
-171 HQVRTVDRVGSRAAV
+171 
-186 AHRPRVEPLGDLALD
+186 
-201 AVERT
+201 
-206 SADEEDVARV
+206 
-216 DLYEFLVGMLAPA
+216 
-229 LRRYVD
+229 
-235 RRPFENFQQR
+235 
-245 LLHPFARYVARDRN
+245 
-259 IFALPRDFIDLIDV
+259 
-273 NDAALC
+273 
-279 ALDVKVRRLQELEED
+279 QELEED

-320 KRRLQLGSLLPWADM
+320 KRRLQLVSLLPWADM
-335 TDPLEKVHS
+335 TDPLETVRS
-344 TASIKVMTGT
+344 TASLKVMTGT

-373 GGEKERAA
+373 GGDKERAA

-461 REQSKEALAHTN
+461 REQSKEALAHTK

-494 EKITDVYYLVFEDP
+494 EKITDVYYLGFEDP

-553 IFFCMMLSD
+553 IFFGMMLSD
-562 SVYGAVLALGAWA
+562 TVYGAVLALGAWA
-575 FLKYLKP
+575 FLKYIKP
-582 TGMMKN
+582 RGMMEN
-588 LAGVL
+588 LAKVL
-593 MQGGISTIFMGLLF
+593 LMGGISTIFMGLLF
-607 GTCAGVGWP
+607 GTCAGVSWP

-628 PLIDSSTNPMGMLM
+628 PIIDSSADPIAMLAL
-642 VCAAFGIIHMFYA
+642 CAAMGIIQMFYA
-655 VLIATWNCLKHKDYM
+655 VFIAAYSCIKHRDWA
-670 GALIDNMCWI
+670 GAIVDNLSWVFIITGLLLMAAPSLGLPAALGTAGKWMAIGFAAVVLLFAGRSKKNVAGRLMSGAGKLYDVTSWLGDVLSYARIFALGLSTGVIGLVLNTLCWDMLFASFKGNPVLMVVG
-680 FIVSGLI
+680 FIIVTVLSVALHAFMMAISTLGCFVHSARLQYVEFFG
-687 IKTPLDHFIHP
+687 KFYE
-698 PFRAHKKAF
+698 AGGKAFKPLRYETKYVNVK

>member
-1 MFSSCQFV
+1 MIVPMKKLTLAALLEHREAILQALQSICAVQLISIGEGEQSSAAAE
-9 GRRPCDTLCGAC
+9 GRVQ
-21 RLSLFRAGFIPC
+21 RLQSAEELLKPYAGKAGFGP
-33 KDNNILLSYLF
+33 KP
-44 KLYEICFFYLFLGVW
+44 E
-59 QRYAKLL
+59 
-66 ATARRNVEHRVHHY
+66 ATR
-80 RLADRAQ
+80 
-87 TACAE
+87 
-92 LVDDGAVDD
+92 
-101 VVENFVVEGELHAV
+101 
-115 HLEQPDVL
+115 
-123 FHDGVLRLGQDRAQ
+123 
-137 RLAAERLHVGQHR
+137 
-150 QAPDQFG
+150 
-157 DQAERF
+157 
-163 EILRHDVL
+163 
-171 HQVRTVDRVGSRAAV
+171 
-186 AHRPRVEPLGDLALD
+186 
-201 AVERT
+201 
-206 SADEEDVARV
+206 
-216 DLYEFLVGMLAPA
+216 
-229 LRRYVD
+229 
-235 RRPFENFQQR
+235 
-245 LLHPFARYVARDRN
+245 
-259 IFALPRDFIDLIDV
+259 
-273 NDAALC
+273 
-279 ALDVKVRRLQELEED
+279 QELEED

-320 KRRLQLGSLLPWADM
+320 KRRLQLVSLLPWADM
-335 TDPLEKVHS
+335 TDPLETVRS
-344 TASIKVMTGT
+344 TASLKVMTGT
-354 VPAEGVKALM
+354 VPVDGVKALM

-437 RLAAFAPKREEIRRA
+437 RLAGFGPKREEIRRA

-461 REQSKEALAHTN
+461 REQSKEALAHTK

-553 IFFCMMLSD
+553 IFFGMMLSD
-562 SVYGAVLALGAWA
+562 TVYGAVLALGAWA
-575 FLKYLKP
+575 FLKYIKP
-582 TGMMKN
+582 RGMMEN
-588 LAGVL
+588 LAKVL
-593 MQGGISTIFMGLLF
+593 LMGGISTIFMGLLF
-607 GTCAGVGWP
+607 GTCAGVSWP

-628 PLIDSSTNPMGMLM
+628 PIIDSSADPIAMLAL
-642 VCAAFGIIHMFYA
+642 CAAMGIIQMFYA
-655 VLIATWNCLKHKDYM
+655 VFIAAYSCIKHRDWA
-670 GALIDNMCWI
+670 GAIVDNLSWVFIITGLLLMAAPSLGLPAALGTAGKWMAIGFAAVVLLFAGRSKKNVAGRLMSGAGKLYDVTSWLGDVLSYARIFALGLSTGVIGLVLNTLCWDMLFASFKGNPVLMVVG
-680 FIVSGLI
+680 FIIVTVLSVALHAFMMAISTLGCFVHSARLQYVEFFG
-687 IKTPLDHFIHP
+687 KFYE
-698 PFRAHKKAF
+698 AGGKAFKPLRYETKYVNVK

>member
-1 MFSSCQFV
+1 MIVPMKKLTLAALLEHREAILQALQSICAVQLISIGEGEQSSAAAE
-9 GRRPCDTLCGAC
+9 GRVQ
-21 RLSLFRAGFIPC
+21 RLQSAEELLKPYAGKAGFGP
-33 KDNNILLSYLF
+33 KP
-44 KLYEICFFYLFLGVW
+44 E
-59 QRYAKLL
+59 
-66 ATARRNVEHRVHHY
+66 ATR
-80 RLADRAQ
+80 
-87 TACAE
+87 
-92 LVDDGAVDD
+92 
-101 VVENFVVEGELHAV
+101 
-115 HLEQPDVL
+115 
-123 FHDGVLRLGQDRAQ
+123 
-137 RLAAERLHVGQHR
+137 
-150 QAPDQFG
+150 
-157 DQAERF
+157 
-163 EILRHDVL
+163 
-171 HQVRTVDRVGSRAAV
+171 
-186 AHRPRVEPLGDLALD
+186 
-201 AVERT
+201 
-206 SADEEDVARV
+206 
-216 DLYEFLVGMLAPA
+216 
-229 LRRYVD
+229 
-235 RRPFENFQQR
+235 
-245 LLHPFARYVARDRN
+245 
-259 IFALPRDFIDLIDV
+259 
-273 NDAALC
+273 
-279 ALDVKVRRLQELEED
+279 QELEED

-335 TDPLEKVHS
+335 TDPLETVRS
-344 TASIKVMTGT
+344 TASLKVMTGT

-364 ETGALVQLY
+364 ETGALVQLF
-373 GGEKERAA
+373 GGDKERAA

-553 IFFCMMLSD
+553 IFFGMMLSD
-562 SVYGAVLALGAWA
+562 TVYGAVLALGAWA
-575 FLKYLKP
+575 FLKYIKP
-582 TGMMKN
+582 RGMMEN
-588 LAGVL
+588 LAKVL
-593 MQGGISTIFMGLLF
+593 LMGGISTIFMGLLF
-607 GTCAGVGWP
+607 GTCAGVSWP

-628 PLIDSSTNPMGMLM
+628 PIIDSSADPIAMLAL
-642 VCAAFGIIHMFYA
+642 CAAMGIIQMFYA
-655 VLIATWNCLKHKDYM
+655 VFIAAYSCIKHRDWA
-670 GALIDNMCWI
+670 GAIVDNLSWVFIITGLLLMAAPSLGLPAALGTAGKWMAIGFAAVVLLFAGRSKKNVAGRLMSGAGKLYDVTSWLGDVLSYARIFALGLSTGVIGLVLNTLCWDMLFASFKGNPVLMVVG
-680 FIVSGLI
+680 FIIVTVLSVALHAFMMAISTLGCFVHSARLQYVEFFG
-687 IKTPLDHFIHP
+687 KFYE
-698 PFRAHKKAF
+698 AGGKAFKPLRYETKYVNVK

>member
-1 MFSSCQFV
+1 MIVPMKKLTLAALLEHREAILQALQSICAVQLISIGEGEQSSAAAE
-9 GRRPCDTLCGAC
+9 GRVQ
-21 RLSLFRAGFIPC
+21 RLQSAEELLKPYAGKAGFGP
-33 KDNNILLSYLF
+33 KP
-44 KLYEICFFYLFLGVW
+44 E
-59 QRYAKLL
+59 
-66 ATARRNVEHRVHHY
+66 ATR
-80 RLADRAQ
+80 
-87 TACAE
+87 
-92 LVDDGAVDD
+92 
-101 VVENFVVEGELHAV
+101 
-115 HLEQPDVL
+115 
-123 FHDGVLRLGQDRAQ
+123 
-137 RLAAERLHVGQHR
+137 
-150 QAPDQFG
+150 
-157 DQAERF
+157 
-163 EILRHDVL
+163 
-171 HQVRTVDRVGSRAAV
+171 
-186 AHRPRVEPLGDLALD
+186 
-201 AVERT
+201 
-206 SADEEDVARV
+206 
-216 DLYEFLVGMLAPA
+216 
-229 LRRYVD
+229 
-235 RRPFENFQQR
+235 
-245 LLHPFARYVARDRN
+245 
-259 IFALPRDFIDLIDV
+259 
-273 NDAALC
+273 
-279 ALDVKVRRLQELEED
+279 QELEED

-320 KRRLQLGSLLPWADM
+320 KRRLQLVSLLPWADM
-335 TDPLEKVHS
+335 TDPLETVRS
-344 TASIKVMTGT
+344 TASLKVMTGT
-354 VPAEGVKALM
+354 VPVDGVKALM

-461 REQSKEALAHTN
+461 REQSKEALAHTK
-473 TAFLLTGWVREDMTE
+473 TAFLLTGWAREDMTE

-494 EKITDVYYLVFEDP
+494 EKITDVYYLGFEDP

-553 IFFCMMLSD
+553 IFFGMMLSD
-562 SVYGAVLALGAWA
+562 TVYGAVLALGAWA
-575 FLKYLKP
+575 FLKYIKP
-582 TGMMKN
+582 RGMMEN
-588 LAGVL
+588 LAKVL
-593 MQGGISTIFMGLLF
+593 LMGGISTIFMGLLF
-607 GTCAGVGWP
+607 GTCAGVSWP

-628 PLIDSSTNPMGMLM
+628 PIIDSSADPIAMLAL
-642 VCAAFGIIHMFYA
+642 CAAMGIIQMFYA
-655 VLIATWNCLKHKDYM
+655 VFIAAYSCIKHRDWA
-670 GALIDNMCWI
+670 GAIVDNLSWVFIITGLLLMAAPSLGLPAALGTAGKWMAIGFAAVVLLFAGRSKKNVAGRLMSGAGKLYDVTSWLGDVLSYARIFALGLSTGVIGLVLNTLCWDMLFASFKGNPVLMVVG
-680 FIVSGLI
+680 FIIVTVLSVALHAFMMAISTLGCFVHSARLQYVEFFG
-687 IKTPLDHFIHP
+687 KFYE
-698 PFRAHKKAF
+698 AGGKAFKPLRYETKYVNVK

>member
-1 MFSSCQFV
+1 MIVPMKKLTLAALLEHREAILQALQSICAVQLISIGEGEQSSAAAE
-9 GRRPCDTLCGAC
+9 GRVQ
-21 RLSLFRAGFIPC
+21 RLQSAEELLKPYAGKAGFGP
-33 KDNNILLSYLF
+33 KP
-44 KLYEICFFYLFLGVW
+44 E
-59 QRYAKLL
+59 
-66 ATARRNVEHRVHHY
+66 ATR
-80 RLADRAQ
+80 
-87 TACAE
+87 
-92 LVDDGAVDD
+92 
-101 VVENFVVEGELHAV
+101 
-115 HLEQPDVL
+115 
-123 FHDGVLRLGQDRAQ
+123 
-137 RLAAERLHVGQHR
+137 
-150 QAPDQFG
+150 
-157 DQAERF
+157 
-163 EILRHDVL
+163 
-171 HQVRTVDRVGSRAAV
+171 
-186 AHRPRVEPLGDLALD
+186 
-201 AVERT
+201 
-206 SADEEDVARV
+206 
-216 DLYEFLVGMLAPA
+216 
-229 LRRYVD
+229 
-235 RRPFENFQQR
+235 
-245 LLHPFARYVARDRN
+245 
-259 IFALPRDFIDLIDV
+259 
-273 NDAALC
+273 
-279 ALDVKVRRLQELEED
+279 QELEED

-320 KRRLQLGSLLPWADM
+320 KRRLQLVSLLPWADM
-335 TDPLEKVHS
+335 TDPLETVRS
-344 TASIKVMTGT
+344 TASLKVMTGT
-354 VPAEGVKALM
+354 VPVDGVNALM

-494 EKITDVYYLVFEDP
+494 EKITDVYYLSFEDP

-553 IFFCMMLSD
+553 IFFGMMLSD
-562 SVYGAVLALGAWA
+562 TVYGAVLALGAWA
-575 FLKYLKP
+575 FLKYIKP
-582 TGMMKN
+582 RGMMEN
-588 LAGVL
+588 LAKVL
-593 MQGGISTIFMGLLF
+593 LMGGISTIFMGLLF
-607 GTCAGVGWP
+607 GTCAGVSWP

-628 PLIDSSTNPMGMLM
+628 PIIDSSADPIAMLAL
-642 VCAAFGIIHMFYA
+642 CAAMGIIQMFYA
-655 VLIATWNCLKHKDYM
+655 VFIAAYSCIKHRDWA
-670 GALIDNMCWI
+670 GAIVDNLSWVFIITGLLLMAAPSLGLPAALGTAGKWMAIGFAAVVLLFAGRSKKNVAGRLMSGAGKLYDVTSWLGDVLSYARIFALGLSTGVIGLVLNTLCWDMLFASFKGNPVLMVVG
-680 FIVSGLI
+680 FIIVTVLSVALHAFMMAISTLGCFVHSARLQYVEFFG
-687 IKTPLDHFIHP
+687 KFYE
-698 PFRAHKKAF
+698 AGGKAFKPLRYETKYVNVK

>member
-1 MFSSCQFV
+1 MIVPMKKLTLAALLEHREAILQALQSICAVQLISIGEGEQSSAAAE
-9 GRRPCDTLCGAC
+9 GRVQ
-21 RLSLFRAGFIPC
+21 RLQSAEELLKPYAGKAGFGP
-33 KDNNILLSYLF
+33 KP
-44 KLYEICFFYLFLGVW
+44 E
-59 QRYAKLL
+59 
-66 ATARRNVEHRVHHY
+66 ATR
-80 RLADRAQ
+80 
-87 TACAE
+87 
-92 LVDDGAVDD
+92 
-101 VVENFVVEGELHAV
+101 
-115 HLEQPDVL
+115 
-123 FHDGVLRLGQDRAQ
+123 
-137 RLAAERLHVGQHR
+137 
-150 QAPDQFG
+150 
-157 DQAERF
+157 
-163 EILRHDVL
+163 
-171 HQVRTVDRVGSRAAV
+171 
-186 AHRPRVEPLGDLALD
+186 
-201 AVERT
+201 
-206 SADEEDVARV
+206 
-216 DLYEFLVGMLAPA
+216 
-229 LRRYVD
+229 
-235 RRPFENFQQR
+235 
-245 LLHPFARYVARDRN
+245 
-259 IFALPRDFIDLIDV
+259 
-273 NDAALC
+273 
-279 ALDVKVRRLQELEED
+279 QELEED

-320 KRRLQLGSLLPWADM
+320 KRRLQLISLLPWADM
-335 TDPLEKVHS
+335 TDPLETVRS
-344 TASIKVMTGT
+344 TASLKVMTGT
-354 VPAEGVKALM
+354 VPVDGVNALM

-415 ENIQRLRTEIEA
+415 ENIQRLRTEIEE

-461 REQSKEALAHTN
+461 REQSKEALAHTK

-494 EKITDVYYLVFEDP
+494 EKITDVYYLGFEDP

-553 IFFCMMLSD
+553 IFFGMMLSD
-562 SVYGAVLALGAWA
+562 TVYGAVLALGAWA
-575 FLKYLKP
+575 FLKYIKP
-582 TGMMKN
+582 RGMMEN
-588 LAGVL
+588 LAKVL
-593 MQGGISTIFMGLLF
+593 LMGGISTIFMGLLF
-607 GTCAGVGWP
+607 GTCAGVSWP

-628 PLIDSSTNPMGMLM
+628 PIIDSSADPIAMLAL
-642 VCAAFGIIHMFYA
+642 CAAMGIIQMFYA
-655 VLIATWNCLKHKDYM
+655 VFIAAYSCIKHRDWA
-670 GALIDNMCWI
+670 GAIVDNLSWVFIITGLLLMAAPSLGLPAALGTAGKWMAIGFAAVVLLFAGRSKKNVAGRLMSGAGKLYDVTSWLGDVLSYARIFALGLSTGVIGLVLNTLCWDMLFASFKGNPVLMVVG
-680 FIVSGLI
+680 FIIVTVLSVALHAFMMAISTLGCFVHSARLQYVEFFG
-687 IKTPLDHFIHP
+687 KFYE
-698 PFRAHKKAF
+698 AGGKAFKPLRYETKYVNVK

>member
-1 MFSSCQFV
+1 MIVPMKKLTLAALLEHREAILQALQSICAVQLISIGEGEQSSAAAE
-9 GRRPCDTLCGAC
+9 GRVQ
-21 RLSLFRAGFIPC
+21 RLQSAEELLKPYAGKAGFGP
-33 KDNNILLSYLF
+33 KP
-44 KLYEICFFYLFLGVW
+44 E
-59 QRYAKLL
+59 
-66 ATARRNVEHRVHHY
+66 ATR
-80 RLADRAQ
+80 
-87 TACAE
+87 
-92 LVDDGAVDD
+92 
-101 VVENFVVEGELHAV
+101 
-115 HLEQPDVL
+115 
-123 FHDGVLRLGQDRAQ
+123 
-137 RLAAERLHVGQHR
+137 
-150 QAPDQFG
+150 
-157 DQAERF
+157 
-163 EILRHDVL
+163 
-171 HQVRTVDRVGSRAAV
+171 
-186 AHRPRVEPLGDLALD
+186 
-201 AVERT
+201 
-206 SADEEDVARV
+206 
-216 DLYEFLVGMLAPA
+216 
-229 LRRYVD
+229 
-235 RRPFENFQQR
+235 
-245 LLHPFARYVARDRN
+245 
-259 IFALPRDFIDLIDV
+259 
-273 NDAALC
+273 
-279 ALDVKVRRLQELEED
+279 QELEED

-320 KRRLQLGSLLPWADM
+320 KRRLQLVSLLPWADM
-335 TDPLEKVHS
+335 TDPLETVRS
-344 TASIKVMTGT
+344 TASLKVMTGT

-373 GGEKERAA
+373 GGDKERAA

-388 EYAGIAPSIRATGFQ
+388 EYAGIATSIRATGFQ

-461 REQSKEALAHTN
+461 REQSKEALAHTK

-553 IFFCMMLSD
+553 IFFGMMLSD
-562 SVYGAVLALGAWA
+562 TVYGAVLALGAWA
-575 FLKYLKP
+575 FLKYMKP
-582 TGMMKN
+582 RGMMEN
-588 LAGVL
+588 LAKVL
-593 MQGGISTIFMGLLF
+593 LMGGISTIFMGLLF
-607 GTCAGVGWP
+607 GTCAGVSWP

-628 PLIDSSTNPMGMLM
+628 PIIDSSADPIAMLAL
-642 VCAAFGIIHMFYA
+642 CAAMGIIQMFYA
-655 VLIATWNCLKHKDYM
+655 VFIAAYSCIKHRDWA
-670 GALIDNMCWI
+670 GAIVDNLSWVFIITGLLLMAAPSLGLPAALGTAGKWMAIGFAAVVLLFAGRSKKNVAGRLMSGAGKLYDVTSWLGDVLSYARIFALGLSTGVIGLVLNTLCWDMLFASFKGNPVLMVVG
-680 FIVSGLI
+680 FIIVTVLSVALHAFMMAISTLGCFVHSARLQYVEFFG
-687 IKTPLDHFIHP
+687 KFYE
-698 PFRAHKKAF
+698 AGGKAFKPLRYETKYVNVK

>member
-1 MFSSCQFV
+1 MIVPMKKLTLAALLEHREAILQALQSICAVQLISIGEGEQSSAAAE
-9 GRRPCDTLCGAC
+9 GRVQ
-21 RLSLFRAGFIPC
+21 RLQSAEELLKPYAGKAGFGP
-33 KDNNILLSYLF
+33 KP
-44 KLYEICFFYLFLGVW
+44 E
-59 QRYAKLL
+59 
-66 ATARRNVEHRVHHY
+66 ATR
-80 RLADRAQ
+80 
-87 TACAE
+87 
-92 LVDDGAVDD
+92 
-101 VVENFVVEGELHAV
+101 
-115 HLEQPDVL
+115 
-123 FHDGVLRLGQDRAQ
+123 
-137 RLAAERLHVGQHR
+137 
-150 QAPDQFG
+150 
-157 DQAERF
+157 
-163 EILRHDVL
+163 
-171 HQVRTVDRVGSRAAV
+171 
-186 AHRPRVEPLGDLALD
+186 
-201 AVERT
+201 
-206 SADEEDVARV
+206 
-216 DLYEFLVGMLAPA
+216 
-229 LRRYVD
+229 
-235 RRPFENFQQR
+235 
-245 LLHPFARYVARDRN
+245 
-259 IFALPRDFIDLIDV
+259 
-273 NDAALC
+273 
-279 ALDVKVRRLQELEED
+279 QELEED

-320 KRRLQLGSLLPWADM
+320 KRRLQLVSLLPWADM
-335 TDPLEKVHS
+335 TDPLETVRS
-344 TASIKVMTGT
+344 TASLKVMTGT
-354 VPAEGVKALM
+354 VPVDGVKALM

-403 EKGFG
+403 DKGFG

-461 REQSKEALAHTN
+461 REQSKEALAHTK

-553 IFFCMMLSD
+553 IFFGMMLSD
-562 SVYGAVLALGAWA
+562 TVYGAVLALGAWA
-575 FLKYLKP
+575 FLKYIKP
-582 TGMMKN
+582 RGMMEN
-588 LAGVL
+588 LAKVL
-593 MQGGISTIFMGLLF
+593 LMGGISTIFMGLLF
-607 GTCAGVGWP
+607 GTCAGVSWP

-628 PLIDSSTNPMGMLM
+628 PIIDSSADPIAMLAL
-642 VCAAFGIIHMFYA
+642 CAAMGIIQMFYA
-655 VLIATWNCLKHKDYM
+655 VFIAAYSCIKHRDWA
-670 GALIDNMCWI
+670 GAIVDNLSWVFIITGLLLMAAPSLGLPAALGTAGKWMAIGFAAVVLLFAGRSKKNVAGRLMSGAGKLYDVTSWLGDVLSYARIFALGLSTGVIGLVLNTLCWDMLFASFKGNPVLMVVG
-680 FIVSGLI
+680 FIIVTVLSVALHAFMMAISTLGCFVHSARLQYVEFFG
-687 IKTPLDHFIHP
+687 KFYE
-698 PFRAHKKAF
+698 AGGKAFKPLRYETKYVNVK

>member
-1 MFSSCQFV
+1 MIVPMKKLTLAALLEHREAILQALQSICAVQLISIGEGEQSSAAAEGKVQ
-9 GRRPCDTLCGAC
+9 
-21 RLSLFRAGFIPC
+21 RLQSAEELLKPYAGKAGFGP
-33 KDNNILLSYLF
+33 KP
-44 KLYEICFFYLFLGVW
+44 E
-59 QRYAKLL
+59 
-66 ATARRNVEHRVHHY
+66 ATR
-80 RLADRAQ
+80 
-87 TACAE
+87 
-92 LVDDGAVDD
+92 
-101 VVENFVVEGELHAV
+101 
-115 HLEQPDVL
+115 
-123 FHDGVLRLGQDRAQ
+123 
-137 RLAAERLHVGQHR
+137 
-150 QAPDQFG
+150 
-157 DQAERF
+157 
-163 EILRHDVL
+163 
-171 HQVRTVDRVGSRAAV
+171 
-186 AHRPRVEPLGDLALD
+186 
-201 AVERT
+201 
-206 SADEEDVARV
+206 
-216 DLYEFLVGMLAPA
+216 
-229 LRRYVD
+229 
-235 RRPFENFQQR
+235 
-245 LLHPFARYVARDRN
+245 
-259 IFALPRDFIDLIDV
+259 
-273 NDAALC
+273 
-279 ALDVKVRRLQELEED
+279 QELEED

-320 KRRLQLGSLLPWADM
+320 KRRLQLVSLLPWADM
-335 TDPLEKVHS
+335 TDPLETVRS
-344 TASIKVMTGT
+344 TASLKVMTGT
-354 VPAEGVKALM
+354 VPVDGVKALM

-373 GGEKERAA
+373 GGERERAA

-437 RLAAFAPKREEIRRA
+437 RLAGFGPKREEIRRA

-461 REQSKEALAHTN
+461 REQSKEALAHTK

-553 IFFCMMLSD
+553 IFFGMMLSD
-562 SVYGAVLALGAWA
+562 TVYGAVLALGAWA
-575 FLKYLKP
+575 FLKYIKP
-582 TGMMKN
+582 RGMMEN
-588 LAGVL
+588 LAKVL
-593 MQGGISTIFMGLLF
+593 LMGGISTIFMGLLF
-607 GTCAGVGWP
+607 GTCAGVSWP

-628 PLIDSSTNPMGMLM
+628 PIIDSSADPIAMLAL
-642 VCAAFGIIHMFYA
+642 CAAMGIIQMFYA
-655 VLIATWNCLKHKDYM
+655 VFIAAYSCIKHRDWA
-670 GALIDNMCWI
+670 GAIVDNLSWVFIITGLLLMAAPSLGLPAALGTAGKWMAIGFAAVVLLFAGRSKKNVAGRLMSGAGKLYDVTSWLGDVLSYARIFALGLSTGVIGLVLNTLCWDMLFASFKGNPVLMVVG
-680 FIVSGLI
+680 FIIVTVLSVALHAFMMAISTLGCFVHSARLQYVEFFG
-687 IKTPLDHFIHP
+687 KFYE
-698 PFRAHKKAF
+698 AGGKAFKPLRYETKYVNVK

>member
-1 MFSSCQFV
+1 MIVPMKKLTLAALLEHREAILQALQSICAVQLISIGEGEQSSAAAE
-9 GRRPCDTLCGAC
+9 GRVQ
-21 RLSLFRAGFIPC
+21 RLQSAEELLKPYAGKAGFGP
-33 KDNNILLSYLF
+33 KP
-44 KLYEICFFYLFLGVW
+44 E
-59 QRYAKLL
+59 
-66 ATARRNVEHRVHHY
+66 ATR
-80 RLADRAQ
+80 
-87 TACAE
+87 
-92 LVDDGAVDD
+92 
-101 VVENFVVEGELHAV
+101 
-115 HLEQPDVL
+115 
-123 FHDGVLRLGQDRAQ
+123 
-137 RLAAERLHVGQHR
+137 
-150 QAPDQFG
+150 
-157 DQAERF
+157 
-163 EILRHDVL
+163 
-171 HQVRTVDRVGSRAAV
+171 
-186 AHRPRVEPLGDLALD
+186 
-201 AVERT
+201 
-206 SADEEDVARV
+206 
-216 DLYEFLVGMLAPA
+216 
-229 LRRYVD
+229 
-235 RRPFENFQQR
+235 
-245 LLHPFARYVARDRN
+245 
-259 IFALPRDFIDLIDV
+259 
-273 NDAALC
+273 
-279 ALDVKVRRLQELEED
+279 QELEED

-320 KRRLQLGSLLPWADM
+320 KRRLQLVSLLPWADM
-335 TDPLEKVHS
+335 TDPLETVRS
-344 TASIKVMTGT
+344 TASLKVMTGT
-354 VPAEGVKALM
+354 VPVDGVNALM

-461 REQSKEALAHTN
+461 REQSKEALAHTK

-494 EKITDVYYLVFEDP
+494 EKITDVYYLSFEDP

-553 IFFCMMLSD
+553 IFFGMMLSD
-562 SVYGAVLALGAWA
+562 TVYGAVLALGAWA
-575 FLKYLKP
+575 FLKYIKP
-582 TGMMKN
+582 RGMMEN
-588 LAGVL
+588 LAKVL
-593 MQGGISTIFMGLLF
+593 LMGGISTIFMGLLF
-607 GTCAGVGWP
+607 GTCAGVSWP

-628 PLIDSSTNPMGMLM
+628 PIIDSSADPIAMLAL
-642 VCAAFGIIHMFYA
+642 CAAMGIIQMFYA
-655 VLIATWNCLKHKDYM
+655 VFIAAYSCIKHRDWA
-670 GALIDNMCWI
+670 GAIVDNLSWVFIITGLLLMAAPSLGLPAALGTAGKWMAIGFAAVVLLFAGRSKKNVAGRLMSGAGKLYDVTSWLGDVLSYARIFALGLSTGVIGLVLNTLCWDMLFASFKGNPVLMVVG
-680 FIVSGLI
+680 FIIVTVLSVALHAFMMAISTLGCFVHSARLQYVEFFG
-687 IKTPLDHFIHP
+687 KFYE
-698 PFRAHKKAF
+698 AGGKAFKPLRYETKYVNVK

>member
-1 MFSSCQFV
+1 MIVPMKKLTLAALLEHREAILQALQSICAVQLISIGEGEQSSAAAE
-9 GRRPCDTLCGAC
+9 GRVQ
-21 RLSLFRAGFIPC
+21 RLQSAEELLKPYAGKAGFGP
-33 KDNNILLSYLF
+33 KP
-44 KLYEICFFYLFLGVW
+44 E
-59 QRYAKLL
+59 
-66 ATARRNVEHRVHHY
+66 ATR
-80 RLADRAQ
+80 
-87 TACAE
+87 
-92 LVDDGAVDD
+92 
-101 VVENFVVEGELHAV
+101 
-115 HLEQPDVL
+115 
-123 FHDGVLRLGQDRAQ
+123 
-137 RLAAERLHVGQHR
+137 
-150 QAPDQFG
+150 
-157 DQAERF
+157 
-163 EILRHDVL
+163 
-171 HQVRTVDRVGSRAAV
+171 
-186 AHRPRVEPLGDLALD
+186 
-201 AVERT
+201 
-206 SADEEDVARV
+206 
-216 DLYEFLVGMLAPA
+216 
-229 LRRYVD
+229 
-235 RRPFENFQQR
+235 
-245 LLHPFARYVARDRN
+245 
-259 IFALPRDFIDLIDV
+259 
-273 NDAALC
+273 
-279 ALDVKVRRLQELEED
+279 QELEED

-320 KRRLQLGSLLPWADM
+320 KRRLQLVSLLPWADM
-335 TDPLEKVHS
+335 TDPLETVRS
-344 TASIKVMTGT
+344 TASLKVMTGT
-354 VPAEGVKALM
+354 VPVDGVKALM

-461 REQSKEALAHTN
+461 REQSKEALAHTK

-494 EKITDVYYLVFEDP
+494 EKITDVYYLGFEDP

-553 IFFCMMLSD
+553 IFFGMMLSD
-562 SVYGAVLALGAWA
+562 TVYGAVLALGAWA
-575 FLKYLKP
+575 FLKYMKP
-582 TGMMKN
+582 RGMMEN
-588 LAGVL
+588 LAKVL
-593 MQGGISTIFMGLLF
+593 MMGGISTIFMGLLF
-607 GTCAGVGWP
+607 GTCAGVSWP

-628 PLIDSSTNPMGMLM
+628 PIIDSSADPIAMLAL
-642 VCAAFGIIHMFYA
+642 CAAMGIIQMFYA
-655 VLIATWNCLKHKDYM
+655 VFIAAYSCIKHRDWA
-670 GALIDNMCWI
+670 GAIVDNLSWVFIITGLLLMAAPSLGLPAALETAGKWMAIGFAAVVLLFAGRSKKNVAGRLMSGAGKLYDVTSWLGDVLSYARIFALGLSTGVIGLVLNTLCWDMLFASFKGNPVLMVVG
-680 FIVSGLI
+680 FIIVTVLSVALHAFMMAISTLGCFVHSARLQYVEFFG
-687 IKTPLDHFIHP
+687 KFYE
-698 PFRAHKKAF
+698 AGGKAFKPLRYETKYVNVK

>member
-1 MFSSCQFV
+1 MIVPMKKLTLAALLEHREAILQALQSICAVQLISIGEGEQSSAAAE
-9 GRRPCDTLCGAC
+9 GRVQ
-21 RLSLFRAGFIPC
+21 RLQSAEELLKPYAGKAGFGP
-33 KDNNILLSYLF
+33 KP
-44 KLYEICFFYLFLGVW
+44 E
-59 QRYAKLL
+59 
-66 ATARRNVEHRVHHY
+66 ATR
-80 RLADRAQ
+80 
-87 TACAE
+87 
-92 LVDDGAVDD
+92 
-101 VVENFVVEGELHAV
+101 
-115 HLEQPDVL
+115 
-123 FHDGVLRLGQDRAQ
+123 
-137 RLAAERLHVGQHR
+137 
-150 QAPDQFG
+150 
-157 DQAERF
+157 
-163 EILRHDVL
+163 
-171 HQVRTVDRVGSRAAV
+171 
-186 AHRPRVEPLGDLALD
+186 
-201 AVERT
+201 
-206 SADEEDVARV
+206 
-216 DLYEFLVGMLAPA
+216 
-229 LRRYVD
+229 
-235 RRPFENFQQR
+235 
-245 LLHPFARYVARDRN
+245 
-259 IFALPRDFIDLIDV
+259 
-273 NDAALC
+273 
-279 ALDVKVRRLQELEED
+279 QELEED

-315 GSDTE
+315 SSDTE

-335 TDPLEKVHS
+335 TDPLETVRS
-344 TASIKVMTGT
+344 TASLKVMTGT

-373 GGEKERAA
+373 GGDKERAA

-553 IFFCMMLSD
+553 IFFGMMLSD
-562 SVYGAVLALGAWA
+562 TVYGAVLALGAWA
-575 FLKYLKP
+575 FLKYIKP
-582 TGMMKN
+582 RGMMEN
-588 LAGVL
+588 LAKVL
-593 MQGGISTIFMGLLF
+593 LMGGISTIFMGLLF
-607 GTCAGVGWP
+607 GTCAGVSWP

-628 PLIDSSTNPMGMLM
+628 PIIDSSADPIAMLAL
-642 VCAAFGIIHMFYA
+642 CAAMGIIQMFYA
-655 VLIATWNCLKHKDYM
+655 VFIAAYSCIKHRDWA
-670 GALIDNMCWI
+670 GAIVDNLSWVFIITGLLLMAAPSLGLPAALGTAGKWMAIGFAAVVLLFAGRSKKNVAGRLMSGAGKLYDVTSWLGDVLSYARIFALGLSTGVIGLVLNTLCWDMLFASFKGNPVLMVVG
-680 FIVSGLI
+680 FIIVTVLSVALHAFMMAISTLGCFVHSARLQYVEFFG
-687 IKTPLDHFIHP
+687 KFYE
-698 PFRAHKKAF
+698 AGGKAFKPLRYETKYVNVK

>member
-1 MFSSCQFV
+1 MIVPMKKLTLAALLEHREAILQALQSICAVQLISIGEGEQSSAAAE
-9 GRRPCDTLCGAC
+9 GRVQ
-21 RLSLFRAGFIPC
+21 RLQSAEELLKPYAGKAGFGP
-33 KDNNILLSYLF
+33 KP
-44 KLYEICFFYLFLGVW
+44 E
-59 QRYAKLL
+59 
-66 ATARRNVEHRVHHY
+66 ATR
-80 RLADRAQ
+80 
-87 TACAE
+87 
-92 LVDDGAVDD
+92 
-101 VVENFVVEGELHAV
+101 
-115 HLEQPDVL
+115 
-123 FHDGVLRLGQDRAQ
+123 
-137 RLAAERLHVGQHR
+137 
-150 QAPDQFG
+150 
-157 DQAERF
+157 
-163 EILRHDVL
+163 
-171 HQVRTVDRVGSRAAV
+171 
-186 AHRPRVEPLGDLALD
+186 
-201 AVERT
+201 
-206 SADEEDVARV
+206 
-216 DLYEFLVGMLAPA
+216 
-229 LRRYVD
+229 
-235 RRPFENFQQR
+235 
-245 LLHPFARYVARDRN
+245 
-259 IFALPRDFIDLIDV
+259 
-273 NDAALC
+273 
-279 ALDVKVRRLQELEED
+279 QELEED

-320 KRRLQLGSLLPWADM
+320 KRRLQLVSLLPWADM
-335 TDPLEKVHS
+335 TDPLETVRS
-344 TASIKVMTGT
+344 TASLKVMTGT
-354 VPAEGVKALM
+354 VPVDGVNALM

-388 EYAGIAPSIRATGFQ
+388 EYAGIATSIRATGFQ

-461 REQSKEALAHTN
+461 REQSKEALAHTK

-553 IFFCMMLSD
+553 IFFGMMLSD
-562 SVYGAVLALGAWA
+562 TVYGAVLALGAWA
-575 FLKYLKP
+575 FLKYIKP
-582 TGMMKN
+582 RGMMEN
-588 LAGVL
+588 LAKVL
-593 MQGGISTIFMGLLF
+593 LMGGISTIFMGLLF
-607 GTCAGVGWP
+607 GTCAGVSWP

-628 PLIDSSTNPMGMLM
+628 PIIDSSADPIAMLAL
-642 VCAAFGIIHMFYA
+642 CAAMGIIQMFYA
-655 VLIATWNCLKHKDYM
+655 VFIAAYSCIKHRDWA
-670 GALIDNMCWI
+670 GAIVDNLSWVFIITGLLLMAAPSLGLPAALGTAGKWMAIGFAAVVLLFAGRSKKNVAGRLMSGAGKLYDVTSWLGDVLSYARIFALGLSTGVIGLVLNTLCWDMLFASFKGNPVLMVVG
-680 FIVSGLI
+680 FIIVTVLSVALHAFMMAISTLGCFVHSARLQYVEFFG
-687 IKTPLDHFIHP
+687 KFYE
-698 PFRAHKKAF
+698 AGGKAFKPLRYETKYVNVK

>member
-1 MFSSCQFV
+1 MIVPMKKLTLAALLEHREAILQALQSICAVQLISIGEGEQSSAAAE
-9 GRRPCDTLCGAC
+9 GRVQ
-21 RLSLFRAGFIPC
+21 RLQSAEELLKPYAGKAGFGP
-33 KDNNILLSYLF
+33 KP
-44 KLYEICFFYLFLGVW
+44 E
-59 QRYAKLL
+59 
-66 ATARRNVEHRVHHY
+66 ATR
-80 RLADRAQ
+80 
-87 TACAE
+87 
-92 LVDDGAVDD
+92 
-101 VVENFVVEGELHAV
+101 
-115 HLEQPDVL
+115 
-123 FHDGVLRLGQDRAQ
+123 
-137 RLAAERLHVGQHR
+137 
-150 QAPDQFG
+150 
-157 DQAERF
+157 
-163 EILRHDVL
+163 
-171 HQVRTVDRVGSRAAV
+171 
-186 AHRPRVEPLGDLALD
+186 
-201 AVERT
+201 
-206 SADEEDVARV
+206 
-216 DLYEFLVGMLAPA
+216 
-229 LRRYVD
+229 
-235 RRPFENFQQR
+235 
-245 LLHPFARYVARDRN
+245 
-259 IFALPRDFIDLIDV
+259 
-273 NDAALC
+273 
-279 ALDVKVRRLQELEED
+279 QELEED

-320 KRRLQLGSLLPWADM
+320 KRRLQLVSLLPWADM
-335 TDPLEKVHS
+335 TDPLETVRS
-344 TASIKVMTGT
+344 TASLKVMTGT
-354 VPAEGVKALM
+354 VPVDGVNALM

-494 EKITDVYYLVFEDP
+494 EKITDVYYLGFEDP

-553 IFFCMMLSD
+553 IFFGMMLSD
-562 SVYGAVLALGAWA
+562 TVYGAVLALGAWA
-575 FLKYLKP
+575 FLKYIKP
-582 TGMMKN
+582 RGMMEN
-588 LAGVL
+588 LAKVL
-593 MQGGISTIFMGLLF
+593 LMGGISTIFMGLLF
-607 GTCAGVGWP
+607 GTCAGVSWP

-628 PLIDSSTNPMGMLM
+628 PIIDSSADPIAMLAL
-642 VCAAFGIIHMFYA
+642 CAAMGIIQMFYA
-655 VLIATWNCLKHKDYM
+655 VFIAAYSCIKHRDWA
-670 GALIDNMCWI
+670 GAIVDNLSWVFIITGLLLMAAPSLGLPAALGTAGKWMAIGFAAVVLLFAGRSKKNVAGRLMSGAGKLYDVTSWLGDVLSYARIFALGLSTGVIGLVLNTLCWDMLFASFKGNPVLMVVG
-680 FIVSGLI
+680 FIIVTVLSVALHAFMMAISTLGCFVHSARLQYVEFFG
-687 IKTPLDHFIHP
+687 KFYE
-698 PFRAHKKAF
+698 AGGKAFKPLRYETKYVNVK

>member
-1 MFSSCQFV
+1 MIVPMKKLTLAALLEHREAILQALQSICAVQLISIGEGEQSSAAAE
-9 GRRPCDTLCGAC
+9 GRVQ
-21 RLSLFRAGFIPC
+21 RLQSAEELLKPYAGKAGFGP
-33 KDNNILLSYLF
+33 KP
-44 KLYEICFFYLFLGVW
+44 E
-59 QRYAKLL
+59 
-66 ATARRNVEHRVHHY
+66 ATR
-80 RLADRAQ
+80 
-87 TACAE
+87 
-92 LVDDGAVDD
+92 
-101 VVENFVVEGELHAV
+101 
-115 HLEQPDVL
+115 
-123 FHDGVLRLGQDRAQ
+123 
-137 RLAAERLHVGQHR
+137 
-150 QAPDQFG
+150 
-157 DQAERF
+157 
-163 EILRHDVL
+163 
-171 HQVRTVDRVGSRAAV
+171 
-186 AHRPRVEPLGDLALD
+186 
-201 AVERT
+201 
-206 SADEEDVARV
+206 
-216 DLYEFLVGMLAPA
+216 
-229 LRRYVD
+229 
-235 RRPFENFQQR
+235 
-245 LLHPFARYVARDRN
+245 
-259 IFALPRDFIDLIDV
+259 
-273 NDAALC
+273 
-279 ALDVKVRRLQELEED
+279 QELEED

-354 VPAEGVKALM
+354 VPVDGVNALM
-364 ETGALVQLY
+364 ETGALVQLF
-373 GGEKERAA
+373 GGDKERAA

-388 EYAGIAPSIRATGFQ
+388 EYAGIAPSIRAAGFQ

-437 RLAAFAPKREEIRRA
+437 RLAAFGPKREEIRRA

-553 IFFCMMLSD
+553 IFFGMMLSD
-562 SVYGAVLALGAWA
+562 TVYGAVLALGAWA
-575 FLKYLKP
+575 FLKYIKP
-582 TGMMKN
+582 RGMMEN
-588 LAGVL
+588 LAKVL
-593 MQGGISTIFMGLLF
+593 LMGGISTIFMGLLF
-607 GTCAGVGWP
+607 GTCAGVSWP

-628 PLIDSSTNPMGMLM
+628 PLIDSSADPIAMLAL
-642 VCAAFGIIHMFYA
+642 CAAMGIIQMFYA
-655 VLIATWNCLKHKDYM
+655 VFIAAYSCIKHRDWA
-670 GALIDNMCWI
+670 GAIVDNLSWVFIITGLLLMAAPSLGLPAALGTAGKWMAIGFAAVVLLFAGRSKKNVAGRLMSGAGKLYDVTSWLGDVLSYARIFALGLSTGVIGLVLNTLCWDMLFASFKGNPVLMVVG
-680 FIVSGLI
+680 FIIVTVLSVALHAFMMAISTLGCFVHSARLQYVEFFG
-687 IKTPLDHFIHP
+687 KFYE
-698 PFRAHKKAF
+698 AGGKAFKPLRYETKYVNVK

>member
-1 MFSSCQFV
+1 MIVPMKKLTLAALLEHREAILQALQSICAVQLISIGEGEQTSAAAE
-9 GRRPCDTLCGAC
+9 GRVQ
-21 RLSLFRAGFIPC
+21 RLQSAEELLKPYAGKAGFGP
-33 KDNNILLSYLF
+33 KP
-44 KLYEICFFYLFLGVW
+44 E
-59 QRYAKLL
+59 
-66 ATARRNVEHRVHHY
+66 ATR
-80 RLADRAQ
+80 
-87 TACAE
+87 
-92 LVDDGAVDD
+92 
-101 VVENFVVEGELHAV
+101 
-115 HLEQPDVL
+115 
-123 FHDGVLRLGQDRAQ
+123 
-137 RLAAERLHVGQHR
+137 
-150 QAPDQFG
+150 
-157 DQAERF
+157 
-163 EILRHDVL
+163 
-171 HQVRTVDRVGSRAAV
+171 
-186 AHRPRVEPLGDLALD
+186 
-201 AVERT
+201 
-206 SADEEDVARV
+206 
-216 DLYEFLVGMLAPA
+216 
-229 LRRYVD
+229 
-235 RRPFENFQQR
+235 
-245 LLHPFARYVARDRN
+245 
-259 IFALPRDFIDLIDV
+259 
-273 NDAALC
+273 
-279 ALDVKVRRLQELEED
+279 QELEED

-335 TDPLEKVHS
+335 TDPLETVRS
-344 TASIKVMTGT
+344 TASLKVMTGT
-354 VPAEGVKALM
+354 VPVDGVNALM

-553 IFFCMMLSD
+553 IFFGMMLSD
-562 SVYGAVLALGAWA
+562 TVYGAVLALGAWA
-575 FLKYLKP
+575 FLKYIKP
-582 TGMMKN
+582 TGMMEN
-588 LAGVL
+588 LAKVL
-593 MQGGISTIFMGLLF
+593 LMGGISTIFMGLLF
-607 GTCAGVGWP
+607 GTCAGVSWP

-628 PLIDSSTNPMGMLM
+628 PIIDSSADPIAMLAL
-642 VCAAFGIIHMFYA
+642 CAAMGIIQMFYA
-655 VLIATWNCLKHKDYM
+655 VFIAAYSCIKHRDWA
-670 GALIDNMCWI
+670 GAIVDNLSWVFIITGLLLMAAPSLGLPAALGTAGKWMAIGFAAVVLLFAGRSKKNVAGRLMSGAGKLYDVTSWLGDVLSYARIFALGLSTGVIGLVLNTLCWDMLFASFKGNPVLMVLG
-680 FIVSGLI
+680 FIIVTVMSVALHAFMMAISTLGCFVHSARLQYVEFFG
-687 IKTPLDHFIHP
+687 KFYE
-698 PFRAHKKAF
+698 AGGKAFKPLRYETKYVNVK